1 MSKFS
6 RFLLV
11 VVWLLL
17 GICAAPIL
25 LGSATFLYLSPN
37 LPSVDALRD
46 VQLQTPLRIYTRDSE
61 LIGEFGEMR
70 RTPVK
75 LAELPPLFIKAVL
88 AAEDDSFFHHHGVDV
103 KSLARA
109 ASQLLASGH
118 IQSGGSTI
126 TMQVAKNYF
135 LTQERTFARKFNE
148 ILLALQIEHELAKE
162 EILEL
167 YLNKIFLGNRA
178 YGVEAAAEVYYG
190 KPIGELSI
198 AQWAMI
204 AGLPKAPSS
213 NNPIA
218 NPERATE
225 RRDWILGRMLSLGY
239 IDKSQYDAA
248 LQEALGASYH
258 GSVLAV
264 EANHVAEMVRQEM
277 LEKYGP
283 KIYTDGYVAYTT
295 LDGKLQR
302 KAIST
307 VREGLLSYDVR
318 HGYRGPEKKLGGSLT
333 ADKTAWMRRLR
344 ATPVI
349 GGLLPAVVSNIEA
362 RSANVLLANGEIVA
376 INWENGLDTARRF
389 IDEDHRG
396 PAPQTTADIFAV
408 GDLIRV
414 RRNAKNE
421 WELRGIPVLESALIS
436 LNADDGAVLS
446 LVGGFD
452 FRQSKFNRITQAQ
465 RQPGSGFKPFI
476 YTAAL
481 EHGFTAA
488 TVVNDAPIVF
498 QDEGMEA
505 AWRPEN
511 DTGKFYGPTPLR
523 QALFKSRNVV
533 SVRVLQQLGV
543 ETAIDYVQRFG
554 FDKNAIPHNLS
565 VALGSLSVTPMQM
578 ARAFAVFANN
588 GYLIEPHVLQ
598 RIADR
603 NGAIIFEA
611 TPPTACSDCP
621 NTLGVDPALLVDASP
636 AEAIPPNTA
645 PQVLDKRYVF
655 IMDSMLRDVV
665 ARGTAEAAS
674 SLGRSD
680 MAGKTGTTSGPVDTW
695 FTGYSGGVV
704 TSTWAGFDQN
714 KPMGKDEYGAT
725 VALPIW
731 MDFMR
736 VALQGKAERHLRQQP
751 GVVSLR
757 IDPRT
762 GLRAP
767 PEMADAVFEF
777 FTEDNLPGDEGAES
791 APGLSAPGGAS
802 GMSEHDLF

>member
-1 MSKFS
+1 MSKLG
-6 RFLLV
+6 RFIRV
-11 VVWLLL
+11 VLWLLL
-17 GICAAPIL
+17 GICAVPVL
-25 LGSATFLYLSPN
+25 LGSAAFLYLSPN

-46 VQLQTPLRIYTRDSE
+46 VKLQTPLRVYTRDGE

-109 ASQLLASGH
+109 ASQLLTSGH
-118 IQSGGSTI
+118 IQTGGSTI

-148 ILLALQIEHELAKE
+148 ILLALQIEHELGKE

-190 KPIGELSI
+190 KTLSDLSI

-204 AGLPKAPSS
+204 AGLPKAPSA

-218 NPERATE
+218 NPDRAVQ
-225 RRDWILGRMLSLGY
+225 RRDWILGRMLGLGY
-239 IDKSQYDAA
+239 INQSQYNDA
-248 LQEALGASYH
+248 LREPLGASYH
-258 GSVLAV
+258 GSVMDV
-264 EANHVAEMVRQEM
+264 EANYIAEMVRQEM

-283 KIYTDGYVAYTT
+283 KAYTDGYVAYTT

-302 KAIST
+302 KATST
-307 VREGLLSYDVR
+307 VREGLLSYDQR
-318 HGYRGPEKKLGGSLT
+318 HGYRGPERRLGGDLAT
-333 ADKTAWMRRLR
+333 DKNTWLRRLHTT
-344 ATPVI
+344 AEI
-349 GGLLPAVVSNIEA
+349 GGLVPAIVSGVDTHSVNA
-362 RSANVLLANGEIVA
+362 LLASGENATIS
-376 INWENGLDTARRF
+376 WEHGLSSARRF

-396 PAPQTTADIFAV
+396 PAPQSAADVLAV
-408 GDLIRV
+408 GDLIRM

-421 WELRGIPVLESALIS
+421 WELRAIPALESALIS
-436 LNADDGAVLS
+436 LNADDGAILS

-452 FRQSKFNRITQAQ
+452 FRQSKFNRIIQAQ
-465 RQPGSGFKPFI
+465 RQPGSGFKPFF

-488 TVVNDAPIVF
+488 TMINDAPIVF
-498 QDEGMEA
+498 QEAGMED

-523 QALFKSRNVV
+523 QALYKSRNVV
-533 SVRVLQQLGV
+533 SVRVMQQLGV

-554 FDKNAIPHNLS
+554 FDKNSIPHNLS
-565 VALGSLSVTPMQM
+565 VALGSLTVAPIQM

-588 GYLIEPHVLQ
+588 GYLIEPYVLQ
-598 RIADR
+598 RVTDH
-603 NGAIIFEA
+603 NGDVVYEAKPPLACFDCTNTVDDATQALDA
-611 TPPTACSDCP
+611 TPATTAPS
-621 NTLGVDPALLVDASP
+621 
-636 AEAIPPNTA
+636 NTA
-645 PQVLDKRYVF
+645 PQVLDKRYLF

-665 ARGTAEAAS
+665 TKGTAEAAA

-695 FTGYSGGVV
+695 FTGYSGGIV

-736 VALQGKAERHLRQQP
+736 VALQGKPERHLRQP
-751 GVVSLR
+751 EGVVSLR

-762 GLRAP
+762 GLQASP
-767 PEMADAVFEF
+767 DMPDAVFEY
-777 FTEDNLPGDEGAES
+777 FTSDHLPGDQGPGI
-791 APGLSAPGGAS
+791 APELAPPSSSG